1 MWTFGPNNVYVQYRI
16 SKTLKDLEAWW
27 SKWRIKLNPK
37 KTQLIILKRNGR
49 KHGKIKIKLFGEEIE
64 HVAEAK
70 LLGVTITKTMNCG
83 QHIDIAIAKQK
94 N

>member
-16 SKTLKDLEAWW
+16 SKTLKDLEAWC

-37 KTQLIILKRNGR
+37 KAQLIILKRNGR
-49 KHGKIKIKLFGEEIE
+49 KHGKIQIKLFGEEIE

-70 LLGVTITKTMNCG
+70 LLVVTITKTMNYG
-83 QHIDIAIAKQK
+83 
-94 N
+94 